1 MEIAYIRKYSRRV
14 FTNGINQQLKWATL
28 FSAAILDAAPQDR
41 FLLVSPFK
49 ISHAIAFDIYIPRK
63 RSLLSMHKRSLSW
76 PEMTSEIKRDRREVW
91 LNQPEKLPFDFFFL
105 PLLYI
110 SIDQIGGVCVCV
122 CACMRACVYMR
133 ACIRVY
139 IIYVTLKIF
148 HISHYFPL
156 IRLVSNYNIFFPLL
170 TSDILSKFMLF
181 DMQDNQNANG
191 ILSKY
196 YCVIFTVV

>member
-91 LNQPEKLPFDFFFL
+91 LNQLEKLPFDFFFL

-122 CACMRACVYMR
+122 CMRACVR
-133 ACIRVY
+133 VHACMHTCMYNLRY
-139 IIYVTLKIF
+139 IK
-148 HISHYFPL
+148 
-156 IRLVSNYNIFFPLL
+156 NIPHFALL
-170 TSDILSKFMLF
+170 SFNTSCI
-181 DMQDNQNANG
+181 
-191 ILSKY
+191 
-196 YCVIFTVV
+196 